1 MPSVAPGEDQR
12 ASSIPRVAH
21 SSAPLPG
28 LRTQHQKA
36 DDVTV
41 LSIEAPAPDLA
52 PLTAAPSQA
61 NWTAGC
67 TVARRGPLTTLALD
81 GDLGAADIPGLDRAA
96 ALAIDLP
103 GLEVLV
109 VDLSDLHD
117 LGPELAQWLL
127 RVQTWVERAGA
138 SMVVLAEPGSGLSW
152 LRTPEA
158 SSLRVLRGSASFV

>member
-1 MPSVAPGEDQR
+1 M
-12 ASSIPRVAH
+12 
-21 SSAPLPG
+21 
-28 LRTQHQKA
+28 T
-36 DDVTV
+36 

-52 PLTAAPSQA
+52 PLATAPSRA
-61 NWTAGC
+61 NWSARC

-81 GDLGAADIPGLDRAA
+81 GELGVADLAGLDRAA

-103 GLEVLV
+103 ALEVLV
-109 VDLSDLHD
+109 VDLCDLDD

-138 SMVVLAEPGSGLSW
+138 SMVVLAEHGRTLDW

-158 SSLRVLRGSASFV
+158 SKLRVLRGSASLV